1 MRKIDKIFDKL
12 TIDYFPMKRSV
23 YLWRNRLICIGLS
36 LIILLILLVPELIFQ
51 PSGRVI
57 ASPKFQERRGV
68 WLTNVASAVLF
79 VPGSVNRAIK
89 QLSELHFNTVY
100 PVVWNRGH
108 TFYPSSLAQQMIG
121 KSQEPLLNWTR
132 GNADVLGV
140 IVKESHQRGLQ
151 VIPWFEYGL
160 MIPKSS
166 LLARKHPD
174 WLTHSQQGNLNTVY
188 QDELEANQQKKSEN
202 LMNRWRNY
210 AYKKQVSQLVWLN
223 PLHPEVQQLIKG
235 LMLEVVMQYKVDG
248 VQLDD
253 HFGIPVELGYDPLT
267 IKLYQQEHGG
277 KSPPKD
283 PHNAQWMSWRSAKL
297 TVFMADLVKTIKMV
311 NPSILISLSPNSHPF
326 SYQNYLQDWKTW
338 VRRGL
343 IDELVLQ
350 VYRDD
355 INSFQRELQQS
366 AVKFARQK
374 IPVTVGIL
382 SGTLNNTVP
391 IKQIKEQVETVRKQG
406 FKGVSFF
413 YWESLWSYL
422 SPDSPYKRR
431 QVFDEMFD

>member
-174 WLTHSQQGNLNTVY
+174 WLTHSQQGKLNTVY

-210 AYKKQVSQLVWLN
+210 AYKKQ
-223 PLHPEVQQLIKG
+223 
-235 LMLEVVMQYKVDG
+235 
-248 VQLDD
+248 
-253 HFGIPVELGYDPLT
+253 
-267 IKLYQQEHGG
+267 
-277 KSPPKD
+277 
-283 PHNAQWMSWRSAKL
+283 
-297 TVFMADLVKTIKMV
+297 
-311 NPSILISLSPNSHPF
+311 
-326 SYQNYLQDWKTW
+326 
-338 VRRGL
+338 
-343 IDELVLQ
+343 
-350 VYRDD
+350 
-355 INSFQRELQQS
+355 
-366 AVKFARQK
+366 
-374 IPVTVGIL
+374 
-382 SGTLNNTVP
+382 
-391 IKQIKEQVETVRKQG
+391 
-406 FKGVSFF
+406 
-413 YWESLWSYL
+413 
-422 SPDSPYKRR
+422 
-431 QVFDEMFD
+431 